1 MWTAIIRGAIALV
14 VVTFIAFLTPV
25 ILGPMLEIG
34 MAGDYS
40 SASEVVRVHGYLTA
54 LTEANLTLIGA
65 LAVAVFL
72 VGRAAVERRL
82 G

>member
-1 MWTAIIRGAIALV
+1 MWTAIIRGVIGLV
-14 VVTFIAFLTPV
+14 VVTFLAFLTPV
-25 ILGPMLEIG
+25 VIAPMLDIA
-34 MAGDYS
+34 MAGEYATNS
-40 SASEVVRVHGYLTA
+40 YVVNVNGYFNA
-54 LTEANLTLIGA
+54 LTEANLTLIGV

>member
-1 MWTAIIRGAIALV
+1 MWTAIIRAAIALV
-14 VVTFIAFLTPV
+14 VVTFLAWLTPV
-25 ILGPMLEIG
+25 ILDPMLEIG
-34 MAGDYS
+34 MAGDYAT
-40 SASEVVRVHGYLTA
+40 ASEVVRVHGYLTA
-54 LTEANLTLIGA
+54 LTEANLTVIGA

>member
-1 MWTAIIRGAIALV
+1 MWTAIIRAAIALV
-14 VVTFIAFLTPV
+14 VVTFLAWLTPV
-25 ILGPMLEIG
+25 ILDPMLEIG

-40 SASEVVRVHGYLTA
+40 TASEVTRTHGYLTA
-54 LTEANLTLIGA
+54 LTETNLTLIGV
-65 LAVAVFL
+65 LAVSVFL

>member
-1 MWTAIIRGAIALV
+1 MWTAIIRAAIGLV
-14 VVTFIAFLTPV
+14 VVTFLAFLTPV
-25 ILGPMLEIG
+25 VLDPMLDIA
-34 MAGDYS
+34 MAGEY
-40 SASEVVRVHGYLTA
+40 ASNSHVVNVNGYFNA

-72 VGRAAVERRL
+72 IGRAAVERRL